1 MKRLAC
7 VLFLAILA
15 SPAGA
20 QVLDARRLGMGMV
33 ATSDNGASTTG
44 NVAFRAV
51 PKGTGARGSI
61 PLPMGI
67 IQYLSDPPSFD
78 PNDSDFNVFSILDL
92 AANPPMTLSLSDPG
106 DVSSDISIFVAQDSL
121 RVDLADVRK
130 AIPKESM
137 KFGGVYHLFGV
148 GKSFGAFF
156 VQFGPL
162 VHVRNELSLSD
173 KFRAALRD
181 AEPFTSNTRYG
192 IKDEGV
198 VQAAIA
204 YQVGYAIRAF
214 HAAARAES
222 ASADPRR
229 NGSTAVY
236 VGAAPKY
243 LMGLA
248 YGQIISNGGVTTGD
262 TLFGSSDQVAVDLAG
277 LTRHAAIGGDGGI
290 GHGLG
295 ADLGTVLYWRNF
307 ELGIGVTD
315 VGSTIHWSTSRNLLT
330 YDDSLNEFT
339 NVKVADNA
347 GFSSRIPSTATFN
360 IAKRIGPT
368 TVAADVVRN
377 ELYTGIHMG
386 AETWFGKVAL
396 RGGTYRDSNDRWQF
410 TGGTGIRFGGI
421 GLDTA
426 LGTNQRNTQEA
437 RAVELCASITLY

>member
-1 MKRLAC
+1 
-7 VLFLAILA
+7 
-15 SPAGA
+15 
-20 QVLDARRLGMGMV
+20 MV
-33 ATSDNGASTTG
+33 ATSDNGASTTA

-51 PKGTGARGSI
+51 PKGTGWGSI
-61 PLPMGI
+61 PLPLGI
-67 IQYLSDPPSFD
+67 IQYLSDHPSFD
-78 PNDSDFNVFSILDL
+78 PNNSDFNIFSILDL
-92 AANPPMTLSLSDPG
+92 AANPPMTLSLSHPG
-106 DVSSDISIFVAQDSL
+106 TVSSDVSIFVAQDSL

-137 KFGGVYHLFGV
+137 KFGGVYHLFGI

-162 VHVRNELSLSD
+162 VHVRNEISLSD
-173 KFRAALRD
+173 KFRRALRD

-192 IKDEGV
+192 VKDDGV
-198 VQAAIA
+198 AQAAIA
-204 YQVGYAIRAF
+204 YQVGYAVRAF
-214 HAAARAES
+214 HAAHAES

-229 NGSTAVY
+229 NGGTAIY

-248 YGQIISNGGVTTGD
+248 YGQIISNAGVTTGD
-262 TLFGSSDQVAVDLAG
+262 TLFGSSDPVAVDMTG
-277 LTRHAAIGGDGGI
+277 LTRHAAVGGEGGM

-330 YDDSLNEFT
+330 YDDSLNAFT
-339 NVKVADNA
+339 NVKVAGNA
-347 GFSSRIPSTATFN
+347 AFSSRIPSTTTFDV
-360 IAKRIGPT
+360 AKRMGPT

-377 ELYTGIHMG
+377 ELFTGIHMG
-386 AETWFGKVAL
+386 AETWFGRVAL

-410 TGGTGIRFGGI
+410 TGGTGFRLGGI

-426 LGTNQRNTQEA
+426 VGTNQRNTQEA

>member
-1 MKRLAC
+1 MRLLAGI
-7 VLFLAILA
+7 LLGAILA

-20 QVLDARRLGMGMV
+20 QTLDARRLGMGMV
-33 ATSDNGASTTG
+33 ATSDNGASTTA

-51 PKGTGARGSI
+51 PKGTGWGSI
-61 PLPMGI
+61 PLPLGI
-67 IQYLSDPPSFD
+67 IQYLSDHPSFD

-92 AANPPMTLSLSDPG
+92 VANPPMTLKLSDPG
-106 DVSSDISIFVAQDSL
+106 NVSSDISIFVAKDSL
-121 RVDLADVRK
+121 QVDLADVRK

-137 KFGGVYHLFGV
+137 KFGGVYHLFGI

-156 VQFGPL
+156 VQFSPL
-162 VHVRNELSLSD
+162 VHVRNEISLSD
-173 KFRAALRD
+173 KFRRALRD

-192 IKDEGV
+192 IKDDGV
-198 VQAAIA
+198 AQAALA
-204 YQVGYAIRAF
+204 YQVGYAVRAF
-214 HAAARAES
+214 HAAHAES

-229 NGSTAVY
+229 NGGTAIY

-248 YGQIISNGGVTTGD
+248 YGQIISNAGVTTGD
-262 TLFGSSDQVAVDLAG
+262 TLFGSSNPVAVDMAG
-277 LTRHAAIGGDGGI
+277 LTRHAAVGGEGGM

-307 ELGIGVTD
+307 ELGVGVTD

-330 YDDSLNEFT
+330 YDDSLNQFT
-339 NVKVADNA
+339 NVKVAQNA

-360 IAKRIGPT
+360 LAKRMGPT
-368 TVAADVVRN
+368 TLAADVVRN
-377 ELYTGIHMG
+377 ELFTGIHMG
-386 AETWFGKVAL
+386 AETWLGRVAL

-410 TGGTGIRFGGI
+410 TGGTGLRFGGI

-426 LGTNQRNTQEA
+426 VGTNQRNTQEA
-437 RAVELCASITLY
+437 RAVELCASVTLY

>member
-1 MKRLAC
+1 
-7 VLFLAILA
+7 
-15 SPAGA
+15 
-20 QVLDARRLGMGMV
+20 MGMV
-33 ATSDNGASTTG
+33 ATSDNGASTTA

-51 PKGTGARGSI
+51 PKGAGWGSI
-61 PLPMGI
+61 PLPLGI
-67 IQYLSDPPSFD
+67 IQYLSDHPSFD
-78 PNDSDFNVFSILDL
+78 PNDPDFNVFSILDL
-92 AANPPMTLSLSDPG
+92 AANPPLTLKLSDPG
-106 DVSSDISIFVAQDSL
+106 DVSGDISIFVAKDSL
-121 RVDLADVRK
+121 QVDLADVRK

-156 VQFGPL
+156 VQFSPL
-162 VHVRNELSLSD
+162 VHVRNEISLND
-173 KFRAALRD
+173 KFRRALRD

-198 VQAAIA
+198 AQAAIA
-204 YQVGYAIRAF
+204 YQVGYAARAF
-214 HAAARAES
+214 HAARAES

-229 NGSTAVY
+229 NGGTSIY

-248 YGQIISNGGVTTGD
+248 YGQIISNAGVTTGD
-262 TLFGSSDQVAVDLAG
+262 TLFGSSDPVAVDMAG
-277 LTRHAAIGGDGGI
+277 LTRHAAIGGEGGL

-339 NVKVADNA
+339 NVKVAENA
-347 GFSSRIPSTATFN
+347 AFSSRIPSTTTIN
-360 IAKRIGPT
+360 LAKRMGPT

-377 ELYTGIHMG
+377 ELFTGIHMG
-386 AETWFGKVAL
+386 AETWFGKLAL

-410 TGGTGIRFGGI
+410 TGGTGFRFGGI

-426 LGTNQRNTQEA
+426 VGTNQRNTQEA

>member
-1 MKRLAC
+1 MRLFAGILLC
-7 VLFLAILA
+7 ALLA

-20 QVLDARRLGMGMV
+20 QVLDARRLGMGGV
-33 ATSDNGASTTG
+33 ATSDNGASSSA

-51 PKGTGARGSI
+51 PKGTGWTSI

-67 IQYLSDPPSFD
+67 IQYLSNTPTFD
-78 PNDSDFNVFSILDL
+78 PSNANFNVFSILDL
-92 AANPPMTLSLSDPG
+92 AANPPMTLALSNPASVSG
-106 DVSSDISIFVAQDSL
+106 DIAIFVAKDSL
-121 RVDLADVRK
+121 QVNLADVRK
-130 AIPKESM
+130 AIPRESM
-137 KFGGVYHLFGV
+137 KFGGVYHPFAI

-156 VQFGPL
+156 VDVGPL
-162 VHVRNELSLSD
+162 VHVRNEFGLSD

-181 AEPFTSNTRYG
+181 AQPFTPNTRYG
-192 IKDEGV
+192 MNDDGV
-198 VQAAIA
+198 AQAAIS

-229 NGSTAVY
+229 NGATAVY
-236 VGAAPKY
+236 LGGAPKY

-248 YGQIISNGGVTTGD
+248 YGQISSNAGVTTGD
-262 TLFGSSDQVAVDLAG
+262 TLFGSSNPVAVDLTG
-277 LTRHAAIGGDGGI
+277 ITRHAAIGGAGGM

-295 ADLGTVLYWRNF
+295 IDLGTVLYWRNF
-307 ELGIGVTD
+307 ELGVGVTD
-315 VGSTIHWSTSRNLLT
+315 VGSMIRWSTTRNRLV

-339 NVKVADNA
+339 SVKEAEHA

-360 IAKRIGPT
+360 VAKRVGPT

-377 ELYTGIHMG
+377 ELFTGIHMG
-386 AETWFGKVAL
+386 AETWFGPVAV
-396 RGGTYRDSNDRWQF
+396 RAGTYRDSNDNWQW
-410 TGGTGIRFGGI
+410 TGGTGFRFRGI

-426 LGTNQRNTQEA
+426 VGTNQRNTQEA